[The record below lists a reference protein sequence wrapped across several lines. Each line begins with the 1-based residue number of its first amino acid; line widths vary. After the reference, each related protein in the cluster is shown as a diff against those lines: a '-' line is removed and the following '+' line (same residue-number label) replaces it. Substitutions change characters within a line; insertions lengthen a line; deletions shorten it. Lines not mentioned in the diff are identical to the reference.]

1 MGEKT
6 VTLGDVRSAK
16 THLAAD
22 ELCQRGNEELV
33 FCRVC
38 GTYLHCKPD
47 EEGPWLKRDEEGP
60 WLKRDEEGP
69 WLKRDEEGPWLKR
82 DEEGPW
88 LKRDE
93 EGPWL
98 KRSGEANAVSGD
110 QESTT
115 AIRGSASSWVQLKGW
130 VDGLPI

>member
-1 MGEKT
+1 M
-6 VTLGDVRSAK
+6 TLGDVRSAK
-16 THLAAD
+16 TYLAAD

-38 GTYLHCKPD
+38 GTYLHCKP
-47 EEGPWLKRDEEGP
+47 
-60 WLKRDEEGP
+60 
-69 WLKRDEEGPWLKR
+69 DEEGPWLKR

-130 VDGLPI
+130 VDGLPIWG

>member
-1 MGEKT
+1 MG
-6 VTLGDVRSAK
+6 AIM
-16 THLAAD
+16 AAD

-38 GTYLHCKPD
+38 GTYLHCKP
-47 EEGPWLKRDEEGP
+47 
-60 WLKRDEEGP
+60 
-69 WLKRDEEGPWLKR
+69 

-130 VDGLPI
+130 VDGLPIWG

>member
-1 MGEKT
+1 M
-6 VTLGDVRSAK
+6 TLGDVRSAK
-16 THLAAD
+16 TYLAAD

-38 GTYLHCKPD
+38 GTYLHCKP
-47 EEGPWLKRDEEGP
+47 
-60 WLKRDEEGP
+60 
-69 WLKRDEEGPWLKR
+69 

-130 VDGLPI
+130 VDGLPIWG

>member
-1 MGEKT
+1 

-16 THLAAD
+16 TYLAAD

-38 GTYLHCKPD
+38 GTYLHCKP
-47 EEGPWLKRDEEGP
+47 
-60 WLKRDEEGP
+60 
-69 WLKRDEEGPWLKR
+69 

-130 VDGLPI
+130 VDGLPIWG

>member
-16 THLAAD
+16 TYLAAD

-38 GTYLHCKPD
+38 GTYLHCKP
-47 EEGPWLKRDEEGP
+47 
-60 WLKRDEEGP
+60 
-69 WLKRDEEGPWLKR
+69 

-130 VDGLPI
+130 VDGLPIWG

>member
-1 MGEKT
+1 M
-6 VTLGDVRSAK
+6 TLGDVRSAK

-47 EEGPWLKRDEEGP
+47 EEGPWLKRDE
-60 WLKRDEEGP
+60 D
-69 WLKRDEEGPWLKR
+69 
-82 DEEGPW
+82 
-88 LKRDE
+88 
-93 EGPWL
+93 GPWL

-130 VDGLPI
+130 VDGLPIWG

>member
-1 MGEKT
+1 MP
-6 VTLGDVRSAK
+6 LGDVPSAK
-16 THLAAD
+16 TYLAAD
-22 ELCQRGNEELV
+22 ELCQKGNEELV

-69 WLKRDEEGPWLKR
+69 WLKR
-82 DEEGPW
+82 
-88 LKRDE
+88 
-93 EGPWL
+93 
-98 KRSGEANAVSGD
+98 SGEANAISGD

-115 AIRGSASSWVQLKGW
+115 ALRGSASSWVQLKGW
-130 VDGLPI
+130 VDGLPIWS

>member
-1 MGEKT
+1 

-16 THLAAD
+16 TYLAAD

-38 GTYLHCKPD
+38 GTYLHCKP
-47 EEGPWLKRDEEGP
+47 
-60 WLKRDEEGP
+60 
-69 WLKRDEEGPWLKR
+69 DEEGPWLKR

-130 VDGLPI
+130 VDGLPIWG

>member
-60 WLKRDEEGP
+60 WLKR
-69 WLKRDEEGPWLKR
+69 
-82 DEEGPW
+82 
-88 LKRDE
+88 
-93 EGPWL
+93 
-98 KRSGEANAVSGD
+98 SGEANAVSGD

-130 VDGLPI
+130 VDGLPIWG